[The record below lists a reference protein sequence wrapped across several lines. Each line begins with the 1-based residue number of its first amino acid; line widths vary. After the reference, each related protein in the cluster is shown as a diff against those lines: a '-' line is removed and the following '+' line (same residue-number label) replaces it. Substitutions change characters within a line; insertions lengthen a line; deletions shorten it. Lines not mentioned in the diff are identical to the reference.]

1 MTVTRERPEI
11 QANMKFEDIRTRTI
25 MNETRRGRT
34 NNGGEVTLTA
44 NAATTTLSDDLITK
58 NSGIFLQPTTA
69 NAAAALATTYFD
81 APTTGSVVINH
92 ANNAQVDRTFKYGVF
107 F

>member
-1 MTVTRERPEI
+1 MITRSRLEI
-11 QANMKFEDIRTRTI
+11 QANQKWENITTRTVL
-25 MNETRRGRT
+25 NETRRGKL

-44 NAATTTLSDDLITK
+44 NAATTTLLDDLIST

-69 NAAAALATTYFD
+69 NAAGALATTYFD
-81 APTTGSVVINH
+81 APTQGSIVIHH
-92 ANNAQVDRTFKYGVF
+92 ANTATVDRTFKYGVF